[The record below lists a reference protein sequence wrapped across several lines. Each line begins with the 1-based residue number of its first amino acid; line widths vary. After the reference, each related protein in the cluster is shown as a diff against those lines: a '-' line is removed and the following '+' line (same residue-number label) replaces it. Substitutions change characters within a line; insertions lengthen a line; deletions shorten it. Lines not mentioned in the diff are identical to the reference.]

1 MRIQNGTPSW
11 QKLKFPNPFFQFFP
25 LSRISF
31 SPPAWNLL
39 GSMIMKIYSEPKPLS
54 GKALTA
60 EIDIRSLPK
69 VLLHEHLDGG
79 LRPATVIELAKE
91 LGYEAL
97 PTTDP
102 TDLAKWFHRGAQR
115 GNLPD
120 YLEGFQHTIAVMQTA
135 DALERVA
142 FEFIE
147 DMYFDGVVYAE
158 VRFAPYHHTERGL
171 TQDEVVA
178 AVVAGLERGERTYS
192 VEWGLIICAMRH
204 MQNSLEAAE
213 LAIRSREMGVV
224 GFDLAGGED
233 GFPPK
238 KHVEAFQAIERA
250 NFYITIHAGEAYGPE
265 SIWQALQYCGAHRLG
280 HATRLRDDITLRPDG
295 SLKLGPLAQY
305 ILDRRVP
312 MEMCLLSN
320 LHTGASPSLEDHPFG
335 MFFRRGFRVCLNTD
349 DRLMSDTTMTQETTL
364 ATELFDLNLNELEK
378 LSLNA
383 MKSAFAPYDKRIKI
397 IFETIKPA
405 FTTVRATLGQ
415 AAGLTDRV

>member
-1 MRIQNGTPSW
+1 MG
-11 QKLKFPNPFFQFFP
+11 
-25 LSRISF
+25 
-31 SPPAWNLL
+31 
-39 GSMIMKIYSEPKPLS
+39 IMKIYKEPKPLS

-60 EIDIRSLPK
+60 EIDVRALPK

-79 LRPATVIELAKE
+79 LRPATVIALATE
-91 LGYEAL
+91 LGYEKL

-115 GNLPD
+115 GNLPE

-135 DALERVA
+135 EALERVA

-158 VRFAPYHHTERGL
+158 VRFAPLYHTERGL

-178 AVVAGLERGERTYS
+178 AVVAGLERGEKTYS

-280 HATRLRDDITLRPDG
+280 HATRLRDDITLQPDG

-305 ILDRRVP
+305 ILDRRIP

-364 ATELFDLNLNELEK
+364 AAELFDLNLNELEK

-383 MKSAFAPYDKRIKI
+383 MKSAFAPYDKRIRI